1 MYKKYKLL
9 YPFNLYLIKFPPKAY
24 TNVHKHNNKDCYF
37 ISLSNGLLEKRY
49 LKNKITS
56 NNLIPYKLNFIN
68 DKIGSHQ
75 IYNISNKNK
84 YSINYYK

>member
-24 TNVHKHNNKDCYF
+24 TNIHKHNNKDCYF

-49 LKNKITS
+49 LKIK
-56 NNLIPYKLNFIN
+56 
-68 DKIGSHQ
+68 
-75 IYNISNKNK
+75 
-84 YSINYYK
+84 